1 MQSQL
6 RYRNPMMHPSLP
18 RVSVLTS
25 CYKSERYLET
35 FLSNLESQTLF
46 PNFEVLLDL
55 NSPSQAELDLSNR
68 YKARYGSL
76 LKININETVSPLGEA
91 WNRCIRTSSGEYLTI
106 WNVDDER
113 TSNSLEVQAA
123 ALNSNPEYGAVY
135 GPYGVINQ
143 PGQIKARL
151 VENKVS
157 SSFMHLSG
165 FYLGPFFMFKREVID
180 LVGYFDEQFRSG
192 NDFDFAVR
200 LARSFQIL
208 RIDDVLGNFLD
219 EGMGASTRTDSD
231 QTLES
236 AVIQLRYG
244 QFKNVDKN
252 LLPYLLQYSL
262 PLLKWEDKW
271 WSVSEY
277 FPNYEA
283 YIEEVYRE
291 QKVSRNSVRTL
302 RRKVANLVKKLGA

>member
-1 MQSQL
+1 
-6 RYRNPMMHPSLP
+6 MMNPSLP

-25 CYKSERYLET
+25 CYKSERYLEI
-35 FLSNLESQTLF
+35 FLSNLENQTLF

-55 NSPSQAELDLSNR
+55 NSPSQAELDISNR
-68 YKARYGSL
+68 YKVRYGSL
-76 LKININETVSPLGEA
+76 LKITINETVSPLGEA
-91 WNRCIRTSSGEYLTI
+91 WNRCIRISSGEYLTI

-135 GPYGVINQ
+135 GPYGVINE

-157 SSFMHLSG
+157 SPLMHLSG

-231 QTLES
+231 QAIES

-283 YIEEVYRE
+283 YIEEIYRE
-291 QKVSRNSVRTL
+291 QKVSRNSGRSV
-302 RRKVANLVKKLGA
+302 RRKAANLVRNLGA